1 MCYAHMSIKPLPLSN
16 DGMTSATN
24 NPIAI
29 AMERHRAQL
38 ANDLKKREM
47 MKKVLSV
54 RKGLVH
60 VQDCTSSDCDKALC
74 KSTKRLI
81 AQYRGHG
88 CINHVSDSTTTTTT
102 SNLGP
107 GKAKCQVCSLWALV
121 AGSTALAAH

>member
-1 MCYAHMSIKPLPLSN
+1 MSIKPLPLSN

-29 AMERHRAQL
+29 AMERHRVQL

-81 AQYRGHG
+81 AQYRSHG
-88 CINHVSDSTTTTTT
+88 CINHVSDR
-102 SNLGP
+102 P